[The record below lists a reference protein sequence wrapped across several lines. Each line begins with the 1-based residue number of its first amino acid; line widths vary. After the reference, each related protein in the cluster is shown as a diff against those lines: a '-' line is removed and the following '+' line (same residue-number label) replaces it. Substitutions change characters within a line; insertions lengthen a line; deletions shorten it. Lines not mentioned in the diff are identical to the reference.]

1 MKIHIAFNKIGGKES
16 LIEEMVIVHTGVK
29 VLIGIE
35 IQRTC
40 QVQCMIPMTDIIRVS
55 IPILIDEKSSVKL
68 RGDIGLI
75 PHQTVV
81 TTVKMFFTRERGVG
95 M

>member
-1 MKIHIAFNKIGGKES
+1 MKIHIGFSKIGGKES
-16 LIEEMVIVHTGVK
+16 QSMIEDTIVILV
-29 VLIGIE
+29 GIE

-40 QVQCMIPMTDIIRVS
+40 QVQCMKPVTEIIRVS
-55 IPILIDEKSSVKL
+55 IPTLIDEKNSVKL
-68 RGDIGLI
+68 RGDTGLI